1 MMDSRKWGGARLGRV
16 ARRID
21 DIAWEISQFCQFL
34 FSHFVISS
42 MARNSVGM
50 SGSTTHA
57 GGIQPSAS
65 FFRPSRPSHFSRP
78 SSPSSQTDIPLSPLT
93 SSHPHDDHHDHHDHD
108 FAESIHENDSVHE
121 HDSEAQFVTLKRVK
135 QSREPL
141 IPSPGLHSPLHS
153 PSTTSRTRH
162 SATSPPP
169 LSPTSRLVRNSVDRV
184 LSIGISFDSVRKSR
198 DNATKVGD
206 EESQLQQ
213 RKQRLE
219 RDSALSSAFPSPPSH
234 SLSPSPAPSENP
246 LSFIPTP
253 PPANP
258 PLRAVPRINPS
269 TGRPYRR
276 WQVHPSRNRFFLDG
290 RILTGGDSPWA
301 FIASFM
307 LVFGIAIS
315 WFISAGVWWW
325 TNISPAISI
334 IVGYLSLLTIS
345 TMLTTVRPAFF
356 L

>member
-1 MMDSRKWGGARLGRV
+1 
-16 ARRID
+16 
-21 DIAWEISQFCQFL
+21 
-34 FSHFVISS
+34 
-42 MARNSVGM
+42 MARNS
-50 SGSTTHA
+50 GSMTHA

-93 SSHPHDDHHDHHDHD
+93 SAHPHDDHHEQD

-121 HDSEAQFVTLKRVK
+121 HDSEAQFVTLKRIK

-141 IPSPGLHSPLHS
+141 LPSPPLHS

-162 SATSPPP
+162 SGAGAPA
-169 LSPTSRLVRNSVDRV
+169 SRLVRNSVDRV

-198 DNATKVGD
+198 DNATKMGD
-206 EESQLQQ
+206 EESQHHQHKHLQ
-213 RKQRLE
+213 
-219 RDSALSSAFPSPPSH
+219 RDSILSSASPPSPSP
-234 SLSPSPAPSENP
+234 SLSRSFSPSENP
-246 LSFIPTP
+246 LSFNPTP
-253 PPANP
+253 SSIKP

-269 TGRPYRR
+269 TGHPYRR
-276 WQVHPSRNRFFLDG
+276 WQLHPSRNRFLLDG

-301 FIASFM
+301 FIASLI
-307 LVFGIAIS
+307 LVFGIAIN

-325 TNISPAISI
+325 TNMSPAVTI

-345 TMLTTVRPAFF
+345 TMLTTVSPCVSLFR
-356 L
+356 